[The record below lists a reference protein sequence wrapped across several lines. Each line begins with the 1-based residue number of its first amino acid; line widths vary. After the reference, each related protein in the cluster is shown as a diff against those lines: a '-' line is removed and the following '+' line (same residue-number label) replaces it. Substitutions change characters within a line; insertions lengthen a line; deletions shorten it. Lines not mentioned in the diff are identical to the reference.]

1 MPVLFSA
8 RNTNLDQL
16 FRSIFITGPLPTH
29 WTIYFLKADVTHQMP
44 MHLIGATYVDALMLM
59 HWCGCIDADCAWC
72 SICGRCC
79 RWSWSGPARGP
90 FQLILIWVIHWSN
103 YTIIFR
109 PHCEKLILAKVFWLI
124 TGRDFYSPLSPPFTR
139 ELNQNTYRSHESSPR
154 KQEVINF
161 SLSEQVR
168 HWYSPVKS
176 GGSGRYIVSIFSG
189 LVLIF

>member
-1 MPVLFSA
+1 M
-8 RNTNLDQL
+8 
-16 FRSIFITGPLPTH
+16 H
-29 WTIYFLKADVTHQMP
+29 WCWC
-44 MHLIGATYVDALMLM
+44 TYADALMWM
-59 HWCGCIDADCAWC
+59 YWCWYTDDDGCGC
-72 SICGRCC
+72 GRGL
-79 RWSWSGPARGP
+79 WSVLYLWSVLSVKLIRTRTSLRTFPAHSDLGYS
-90 FQLILIWVIHWSN
+90 LIP
-103 YTIIFR
+103 IIFR

-124 TGRDFYSPLSPPFTR
+124 TGSDFHSPLSPPFTR

-161 SLSEQVR
+161 SPSEQVR